1 MRQVAVIGFLLILN
15 ITFSQAVFLKKPVT
29 QHFTVF
35 SQLEKIENHS
45 FGKRILDTV
54 ALQITNRVPLGEV
67 AKVIAEINSDIQS
80 QQQSADSLQAE
91 RSQECESE
99 QDRLN
104 SIITDNNA
112 IKTDALENV
121 AILEVE
127 INQLSANIGNKNSQL
142 TLLSDRVSSI
152 QDARSRDN
160 EAFEKRSQ
168 ETEQVIEALN
178 LIIEKVGSISPETSE
193 QEVFLQLAKIGKS
206 NPILSLVSIASTF
219 SQDSL
224 DNVINKL
231 SQLRESLSA
240 SLVEDGEAENRAIT
254 EFNKLMSELHST
266 INSLNLLISSLNNE
280 LSQKQASHAFHTSRL
295 NNAEETISSSQEL
308 LQRKV
313 TQCND
318 WSSQYQLDTQARNEQ
333 IDIIEE
339 VQSIVATKLETMK
352 DYLKE
357 RAEQ

>member
-1 MRQVAVIGFLLILN
+1 MKQVAIIGFLLILN
-15 ITFSQAVFLKKPVT
+15 ITFSQAVFLKRPVT

-67 AKVIAEINSDIQS
+67 AKVISEINSDIQS
-80 QQQSADSLQAE
+80 QQQTADSLQAE
-91 RSQECESE
+91 RSRECESE

-112 IKTDALENV
+112 IKTDALENI

-127 INQLSANIGNKNSQL
+127 ISQLSANIGNKNQQL

-160 EAFEKRSQ
+160 EDFERRSQ

-240 SLVEDGEAENRAIT
+240 SLVEDGEAENRAIK
-254 EFNKLMSELHST
+254 EFNKLVSELHST

-295 NNAEETISSSQEL
+295 NNAEEAISSSQEL
-308 LQRKV
+308 LKRKV
-313 TQCND
+313 SQCND
-318 WSSQYQLDTQARNEQ
+318 WSTQYQSDTQARNEQ